1 MITRCIVIF
10 SLFAALLTPMVAADD
25 VDVSGDWVLTLD
37 TPRGPRTQGVRFVQE
52 GNGITATPLENADTI
67 SEGSGTIDG
76 NKITWSWSVVS
87 PRGTSTVTFVGTV
100 SGDTMSGSRNRNRGQ
115 AAWTAKRQ

>member
-52 GNGITATPLENADTI
+52 GNSITATPLENADTI